1 MKQANETAV
10 NKNLSIKRFL
20 HAKETPVFL
29 VIILM
34 CVVLSILTPN
44 FLTKSNILTT
54 LVGLSA
60 DGIVAIAMTVI
71 LAMGGI
77 DLSVGSVMGLSS
89 MVAAKIAVGYGNI
102 WLGALAGLLV
112 GILVGI
118 INGLFIAKLKLT
130 PFIMTLAMM
139 SIAKGSSMLLSS
151 GKSVAISKDKAAFMF
166 LGQGYIFGVIPVP
179 LIITVALYVL
189 AWWYL
194 DKTYLGRRVYL
205 SGGNEEA
212 ARLSG
217 INTKWTITGT
227 YVFSGVFAAIAGVL
241 MAARLGSGQP
251 SVGSGFEMDVIT
263 ATVLGGISV
272 NGGKG
277 KVVNVFVGACIM
289 GVLANGMTM
298 LNINQ
303 YLQWI
308 INGLVL
314 LFAVTMSNL
323 RKSSS

>member
-1 MKQANETAV
+1 MDKKAKLSFANLYSTYGVFFILVIEFLIFSLASKSFLTLGTILSVGRQMSFTGIAAIGMTLVMLTGGIDISVGSMLAMAGVLCAKLSADVGLPLWIAV
-10 NKNLSIKRFL
+10 VITLLIGALFGLINGAAVTRLHIPALIATLATQTILKGIAYLLTNAVPVKNLSATYK
-20 HAKETPVFL
+20 
-29 VIILM
+29 
-34 CVVLSILTPN
+34 
-44 FLTKSNILTT
+44 
-54 LVGLSA
+54 
-60 DGIVAIAMTVI
+60 
-71 LAMGGI
+71 
-77 DLSVGSVMGLSS
+77 
-89 MVAAKIAVGYGNI
+89 
-102 WLGALAGLLV
+102 
-112 GILVGI
+112 
-118 INGLFIAKLKLT
+118 
-130 PFIMTLAMM
+130 
-139 SIAKGSSMLLSS
+139 
-151 GKSVAISKDKAAFMF
+151 F
-166 LGQGYIFGVIPVP
+166 LGQGYIFGVIPVR

>member
-1 MKQANETAV
+1 MDKKAKLSFANLYSTYGVFFILVIEFLIFSLASKSFLTLGNILSVGRQMSFTGIAAIGMTLVMLTGGIDISVGSMLAMAGVLCAKLSADVGLPLWIAV
-10 NKNLSIKRFL
+10 VITLLIGALFGLINGAAVTRLHIPALIATLATQTILKGIAYLLTNAVPVKNLSATYK
-20 HAKETPVFL
+20 
-29 VIILM
+29 
-34 CVVLSILTPN
+34 
-44 FLTKSNILTT
+44 
-54 LVGLSA
+54 
-60 DGIVAIAMTVI
+60 
-71 LAMGGI
+71 
-77 DLSVGSVMGLSS
+77 
-89 MVAAKIAVGYGNI
+89 
-102 WLGALAGLLV
+102 
-112 GILVGI
+112 
-118 INGLFIAKLKLT
+118 
-130 PFIMTLAMM
+130 
-139 SIAKGSSMLLSS
+139 
-151 GKSVAISKDKAAFMF
+151 F

-227 YVFSGVFAAIAGVL
+227 YVFSGGFAAIAGVL

>member
-1 MKQANETAV
+1 MNRMDKKAKLSFANLYSTYGVFFILVIEFLIFSLASKSFLTLGNILSVSRQMSFTGIAAIGMTLVMLTGGIDISVGSMLAMAGVLCAKLSADVGLPLWIAV
-10 NKNLSIKRFL
+10 VITLLIGALFGLINGAAVTRLHIPALIATLATQTILKGIAYLLTNAVPVKNLSATYK
-20 HAKETPVFL
+20 
-29 VIILM
+29 
-34 CVVLSILTPN
+34 
-44 FLTKSNILTT
+44 
-54 LVGLSA
+54 
-60 DGIVAIAMTVI
+60 
-71 LAMGGI
+71 
-77 DLSVGSVMGLSS
+77 
-89 MVAAKIAVGYGNI
+89 
-102 WLGALAGLLV
+102 
-112 GILVGI
+112 
-118 INGLFIAKLKLT
+118 
-130 PFIMTLAMM
+130 
-139 SIAKGSSMLLSS
+139 
-151 GKSVAISKDKAAFMF
+151 F

>member
-1 MKQANETAV
+1 MDKKAKLSFANLYSTYGVFFILVIEFLIFSLASKSFLTLGNILSVGRQMSFTGIAAIGMTLVMLTGGIDISVGSMLAMAGVLCAKLSADVGLPLWIAV
-10 NKNLSIKRFL
+10 VITLLIGALFGLINGAAVTRLHIPALIATLATQTILKGIAYLLTNAVPVKNLSATYK
-20 HAKETPVFL
+20 
-29 VIILM
+29 
-34 CVVLSILTPN
+34 
-44 FLTKSNILTT
+44 
-54 LVGLSA
+54 
-60 DGIVAIAMTVI
+60 
-71 LAMGGI
+71 
-77 DLSVGSVMGLSS
+77 
-89 MVAAKIAVGYGNI
+89 
-102 WLGALAGLLV
+102 
-112 GILVGI
+112 
-118 INGLFIAKLKLT
+118 
-130 PFIMTLAMM
+130 
-139 SIAKGSSMLLSS
+139 
-151 GKSVAISKDKAAFMF
+151 F

-241 MAARLGSGQP
+241 MAARLGYGQP

>member
-1 MKQANETAV
+1 MDKKAKLSFANLYSTYGVFFILVIEFLIFSLASKSFLTLGNILSVGRQMSFTGIAAIGMTLVMLTGGIDISVGSMLAMAGVLCAKLSADVGLPLWIAV
-10 NKNLSIKRFL
+10 VITLLIGALFGLINGAAVTRLHIPALIATLATQTILKGIAYLLTNAVPVKNLS
-20 HAKETPVFL
+20 
-29 VIILM
+29 
-34 CVVLSILTPN
+34 
-44 FLTKSNILTT
+44 TT
-54 LVGLSA
+54 Y
-60 DGIVAIAMTVI
+60 
-71 LAMGGI
+71 
-77 DLSVGSVMGLSS
+77 
-89 MVAAKIAVGYGNI
+89 K
-102 WLGALAGLLV
+102 
-112 GILVGI
+112 
-118 INGLFIAKLKLT
+118 
-130 PFIMTLAMM
+130 
-139 SIAKGSSMLLSS
+139 
-151 GKSVAISKDKAAFMF
+151 F

-298 LNINQ
+298 LNVQVYWQKVMRGGI
-303 YLQWI
+303 
-308 INGLVL
+308 L
-314 LFAVTMSNL
+314 LLAVFVDSVRSGAL
-323 RKSSS
+323 KRD

>member
-1 MKQANETAV
+1 MDKKAKLSFANLYSTYGVFFILVIEFLIFSLASKSFLTLGNILSVGRQMSFTGIAAIGMTLVILTGGIDISVGSMLAMAGVLCAKLSADVGLPLWIAV
-10 NKNLSIKRFL
+10 VITLLIGALFGLINGAAVTRLHIPALIATLATQTILKGIAYLLTNAVPVKNLS
-20 HAKETPVFL
+20 
-29 VIILM
+29 
-34 CVVLSILTPN
+34 
-44 FLTKSNILTT
+44 TT
-54 LVGLSA
+54 Y
-60 DGIVAIAMTVI
+60 
-71 LAMGGI
+71 
-77 DLSVGSVMGLSS
+77 
-89 MVAAKIAVGYGNI
+89 K
-102 WLGALAGLLV
+102 
-112 GILVGI
+112 
-118 INGLFIAKLKLT
+118 
-130 PFIMTLAMM
+130 
-139 SIAKGSSMLLSS
+139 
-151 GKSVAISKDKAAFMF
+151 F

>member
-1 MKQANETAV
+1 MDKKAKLSFANLYSTYGVFFILVIEFVIFSLASKSFLTLGNILSVGRQMSFTGIAAIGMTLVIITGGIDISVGSMLAMAGVLCAKLSADVGLPLWIAV
-10 NKNLSIKRFL
+10 VITLLIGALFGLINGAAVTRLHIPALIATLATQTILKGIAYLLTNAVPVKNLSATYK
-20 HAKETPVFL
+20 
-29 VIILM
+29 
-34 CVVLSILTPN
+34 
-44 FLTKSNILTT
+44 
-54 LVGLSA
+54 
-60 DGIVAIAMTVI
+60 
-71 LAMGGI
+71 
-77 DLSVGSVMGLSS
+77 
-89 MVAAKIAVGYGNI
+89 
-102 WLGALAGLLV
+102 
-112 GILVGI
+112 
-118 INGLFIAKLKLT
+118 
-130 PFIMTLAMM
+130 
-139 SIAKGSSMLLSS
+139 
-151 GKSVAISKDKAAFMF
+151 F

>member
-1 MKQANETAV
+1 MVLFGTACV
-10 NKNLSIKRFL
+10 IYFIINFTLGVVTGITLEFQFGTNWARYSEYVGDIFGSLLAIGMTLVMLTGGIDISVGSMLAMAGVLCAKLSADVGLPLWIAVVITLLIGALFGLINGAAVTRLHIPALIATLATQTILKGIAYLLTNAVPVKNLS
-20 HAKETPVFL
+20 
-29 VIILM
+29 
-34 CVVLSILTPN
+34 
-44 FLTKSNILTT
+44 TT
-54 LVGLSA
+54 Y
-60 DGIVAIAMTVI
+60 
-71 LAMGGI
+71 
-77 DLSVGSVMGLSS
+77 
-89 MVAAKIAVGYGNI
+89 K
-102 WLGALAGLLV
+102 
-112 GILVGI
+112 
-118 INGLFIAKLKLT
+118 
-130 PFIMTLAMM
+130 
-139 SIAKGSSMLLSS
+139 
-151 GKSVAISKDKAAFMF
+151 F

>member
-1 MKQANETAV
+1 MDKKAKLSFANLYSTYGVFFILVIEFLIFSLASKSFLTLGNILSVGRQMSFTGIAAIGMTLVMLTGGIDISVGSMLAMAGVLCAKLSADVGLPLWWIAV
-10 NKNLSIKRFL
+10 VITLLIGALFGLINGAAVTRLHIPALIATLATQTILKGIAYLLTNAVPVKNLSATYK
-20 HAKETPVFL
+20 
-29 VIILM
+29 
-34 CVVLSILTPN
+34 
-44 FLTKSNILTT
+44 
-54 LVGLSA
+54 
-60 DGIVAIAMTVI
+60 
-71 LAMGGI
+71 
-77 DLSVGSVMGLSS
+77 
-89 MVAAKIAVGYGNI
+89 
-102 WLGALAGLLV
+102 
-112 GILVGI
+112 
-118 INGLFIAKLKLT
+118 
-130 PFIMTLAMM
+130 
-139 SIAKGSSMLLSS
+139 
-151 GKSVAISKDKAAFMF
+151 F

>member
-1 MKQANETAV
+1 MDKKAKLSFANLYSTYGVFFILVIEFLIFSLASKSFLTLGNILSVGRQMSFTGIAAIGMTLVMLTGGIDISVGSMLAMAGVLCAKLSADVGLPLWIAV
-10 NKNLSIKRFL
+10 VITLLIGALFGLINGAAVTRLHIPALIATLATQTILKGIAYLLTNAVPVKNLSATYK
-20 HAKETPVFL
+20 
-29 VIILM
+29 
-34 CVVLSILTPN
+34 
-44 FLTKSNILTT
+44 
-54 LVGLSA
+54 
-60 DGIVAIAMTVI
+60 
-71 LAMGGI
+71 
-77 DLSVGSVMGLSS
+77 
-89 MVAAKIAVGYGNI
+89 
-102 WLGALAGLLV
+102 
-112 GILVGI
+112 
-118 INGLFIAKLKLT
+118 
-130 PFIMTLAMM
+130 
-139 SIAKGSSMLLSS
+139 
-151 GKSVAISKDKAAFMF
+151 F

-251 SVGSGFEMDVIT
+251 SVGSGFEMDVIA

>member
-1 MKQANETAV
+1 MSSTYGENLKLSIFGQSHGTAIGMTLV
-10 NKNLSIKRFL
+10 MLTGGIDISVGSMLAMAGVLCAKLSADVGLPLWIAVVITLLIGALFGLINGAAVTRLHIPALIATLATQTILKGIAYLLTNAVPVKNLSATYK
-20 HAKETPVFL
+20 
-29 VIILM
+29 
-34 CVVLSILTPN
+34 
-44 FLTKSNILTT
+44 
-54 LVGLSA
+54 
-60 DGIVAIAMTVI
+60 
-71 LAMGGI
+71 
-77 DLSVGSVMGLSS
+77 
-89 MVAAKIAVGYGNI
+89 
-102 WLGALAGLLV
+102 
-112 GILVGI
+112 
-118 INGLFIAKLKLT
+118 
-130 PFIMTLAMM
+130 
-139 SIAKGSSMLLSS
+139 
-151 GKSVAISKDKAAFMF
+151 F

>member
-1 MKQANETAV
+1 MDKKAKLSFANLYSTYGVFFILVIEFLIFSLASKSFLTLGNILSVGRQMSFTGIAAIGMTLVMLTGGIDISVGSMLAMAGVLCAKLSADVGLPLWIAV
-10 NKNLSIKRFL
+10 VITLLIGALFGLINGAAVTRLHIPALIATLATQTILKGIAYLLTNAVPVKNLSATYK
-20 HAKETPVFL
+20 
-29 VIILM
+29 
-34 CVVLSILTPN
+34 
-44 FLTKSNILTT
+44 
-54 LVGLSA
+54 
-60 DGIVAIAMTVI
+60 
-71 LAMGGI
+71 
-77 DLSVGSVMGLSS
+77 
-89 MVAAKIAVGYGNI
+89 
-102 WLGALAGLLV
+102 
-112 GILVGI
+112 
-118 INGLFIAKLKLT
+118 
-130 PFIMTLAMM
+130 
-139 SIAKGSSMLLSS
+139 
-151 GKSVAISKDKAAFMF
+151 F

>member
-1 MKQANETAV
+1 MDKKAKLSFANLYSTYGVFFILVIEFLIFSLASKSFLTLGNILSVGRQMSFTGIAAIGMTLVMLTGGIDISVGSMLAMAGVLCAKLSADVGLPLWIAV
-10 NKNLSIKRFL
+10 VITLLIGALFGLINGAAVTRLHIPALIATLATQTILKGIAYLLTNAVPVKNLSATYK
-20 HAKETPVFL
+20 
-29 VIILM
+29 
-34 CVVLSILTPN
+34 
-44 FLTKSNILTT
+44 
-54 LVGLSA
+54 
-60 DGIVAIAMTVI
+60 
-71 LAMGGI
+71 
-77 DLSVGSVMGLSS
+77 
-89 MVAAKIAVGYGNI
+89 
-102 WLGALAGLLV
+102 
-112 GILVGI
+112 
-118 INGLFIAKLKLT
+118 
-130 PFIMTLAMM
+130 
-139 SIAKGSSMLLSS
+139 
-151 GKSVAISKDKAAFMF
+151 F

-212 ARLSG
+212 GRLSG

>member
-1 MKQANETAV
+1 MTLVMLTGGIDISVGSMLAMAGVLCAKLSADVGLPLWIAV
-10 NKNLSIKRFL
+10 VITLLIGALFGLINGAAVTRLHIPALIATLATQTILKGIAYLLTNAVPVKNLS
-20 HAKETPVFL
+20 
-29 VIILM
+29 
-34 CVVLSILTPN
+34 
-44 FLTKSNILTT
+44 TT
-54 LVGLSA
+54 Y
-60 DGIVAIAMTVI
+60 
-71 LAMGGI
+71 
-77 DLSVGSVMGLSS
+77 
-89 MVAAKIAVGYGNI
+89 K
-102 WLGALAGLLV
+102 
-112 GILVGI
+112 
-118 INGLFIAKLKLT
+118 
-130 PFIMTLAMM
+130 
-139 SIAKGSSMLLSS
+139 
-151 GKSVAISKDKAAFMF
+151 F
-166 LGQGYIFGVIPVP
+166 LGQGYIFGFIPVP

>member
-1 MKQANETAV
+1 MDKKAKLSFANLYSTYGVVFILVIEFLSFSLASKSFLTLGNILSVGRQMSFTGIAAIGMTLVMLTGGIDISVGSMLAMAGVLCAKLSADVGLPLWIAV
-10 NKNLSIKRFL
+10 VITLLIGALFGLINGAAVTRLHIPALIATLATQTILKGIAYLLTNAVPVKNLS
-20 HAKETPVFL
+20 
-29 VIILM
+29 
-34 CVVLSILTPN
+34 
-44 FLTKSNILTT
+44 TT
-54 LVGLSA
+54 Y
-60 DGIVAIAMTVI
+60 
-71 LAMGGI
+71 
-77 DLSVGSVMGLSS
+77 
-89 MVAAKIAVGYGNI
+89 K
-102 WLGALAGLLV
+102 
-112 GILVGI
+112 
-118 INGLFIAKLKLT
+118 
-130 PFIMTLAMM
+130 
-139 SIAKGSSMLLSS
+139 
-151 GKSVAISKDKAAFMF
+151 F

>member
-1 MKQANETAV
+1 MNRMDKKAKLSFAILYSTYGVFFILVIEFLIFSLASKSFLTLGNILSVGRQMSFTGIAAIGMTLVMLTGGIDISVGSMLAMAGVLCAKLSADVGLPLWIAV
-10 NKNLSIKRFL
+10 VITLLIGALFGLINGAAVTRLHIPALIATLATQTILKGIAYLLTNAVPVKNLSATYK
-20 HAKETPVFL
+20 
-29 VIILM
+29 
-34 CVVLSILTPN
+34 
-44 FLTKSNILTT
+44 
-54 LVGLSA
+54 
-60 DGIVAIAMTVI
+60 
-71 LAMGGI
+71 
-77 DLSVGSVMGLSS
+77 
-89 MVAAKIAVGYGNI
+89 
-102 WLGALAGLLV
+102 
-112 GILVGI
+112 
-118 INGLFIAKLKLT
+118 
-130 PFIMTLAMM
+130 
-139 SIAKGSSMLLSS
+139 
-151 GKSVAISKDKAAFMF
+151 F

>member
-1 MKQANETAV
+1 MDKKAKLSFANLYSSYGVFFILVIEFLIFSLASKSFLTLGNILSVGRQMSFTGIAAIGMTLVMLTGGIDISVGSMLAMAGVLCAKLSADVGLPLWIAV
-10 NKNLSIKRFL
+10 VITLLIGALFGLINGAAVTRLHIPALIATLATQTILKGIAYLLTNAVPVKNLS
-20 HAKETPVFL
+20 
-29 VIILM
+29 
-34 CVVLSILTPN
+34 
-44 FLTKSNILTT
+44 TT
-54 LVGLSA
+54 Y
-60 DGIVAIAMTVI
+60 
-71 LAMGGI
+71 
-77 DLSVGSVMGLSS
+77 
-89 MVAAKIAVGYGNI
+89 K
-102 WLGALAGLLV
+102 
-112 GILVGI
+112 
-118 INGLFIAKLKLT
+118 
-130 PFIMTLAMM
+130 
-139 SIAKGSSMLLSS
+139 
-151 GKSVAISKDKAAFMF
+151 F

>member
-1 MKQANETAV
+1 MDKKAKLSFANLYSTYGVFFILVIEFLIFSLASKSFLTLGNILSVGRQMSFTGIAAIGMTLVMLTGGIDISVGSMLAMAGVLCAKLSADVGLPLWIAV
-10 NKNLSIKRFL
+10 VITLLIGALFGLINGAAVTRLHIPALIATLATQTILKGIAYLLTNAVPVKNLSATYK
-20 HAKETPVFL
+20 
-29 VIILM
+29 
-34 CVVLSILTPN
+34 
-44 FLTKSNILTT
+44 
-54 LVGLSA
+54 
-60 DGIVAIAMTVI
+60 
-71 LAMGGI
+71 
-77 DLSVGSVMGLSS
+77 
-89 MVAAKIAVGYGNI
+89 
-102 WLGALAGLLV
+102 
-112 GILVGI
+112 
-118 INGLFIAKLKLT
+118 
-130 PFIMTLAMM
+130 
-139 SIAKGSSMLLSS
+139 
-151 GKSVAISKDKAAFMF
+151 F

-251 SVGSGFEMDVIT
+251 TVGSGFEMDVIT
-263 ATVLGGISV
+263 ATVLGVISV

>member
-1 MKQANETAV
+1 MDKKAKLSFANLYSTYGVFFILVIEFLIFSLASKSFLTLGNILSVGRQMSFTGIAAIGMTLVMLTGGIDISVGSMLAMAGVLCAKLSVDVGLPLWIAV
-10 NKNLSIKRFL
+10 VITLLIGALFGLINGAAVTRLHIPALIATLATQTILKGIAYLLTNAVPVKNLSATYK
-20 HAKETPVFL
+20 
-29 VIILM
+29 
-34 CVVLSILTPN
+34 
-44 FLTKSNILTT
+44 
-54 LVGLSA
+54 
-60 DGIVAIAMTVI
+60 
-71 LAMGGI
+71 
-77 DLSVGSVMGLSS
+77 
-89 MVAAKIAVGYGNI
+89 
-102 WLGALAGLLV
+102 
-112 GILVGI
+112 
-118 INGLFIAKLKLT
+118 
-130 PFIMTLAMM
+130 
-139 SIAKGSSMLLSS
+139 
-151 GKSVAISKDKAAFMF
+151 F

>member
-1 MKQANETAV
+1 MDKKAKLSFANLYSTYGVFFILVIEFLIFSLASKSFLTLGNILSVGRQMSFTGIAAIGTTLVMLTGGIDISVGSMLAMAGVLCAKLSADVGLPLWIAV
-10 NKNLSIKRFL
+10 VITLLIGALFGLINGAAVTRLHIPALIATLATQTILKGIAYLLTNAVPVKNLSATYK
-20 HAKETPVFL
+20 
-29 VIILM
+29 
-34 CVVLSILTPN
+34 
-44 FLTKSNILTT
+44 
-54 LVGLSA
+54 
-60 DGIVAIAMTVI
+60 
-71 LAMGGI
+71 
-77 DLSVGSVMGLSS
+77 
-89 MVAAKIAVGYGNI
+89 
-102 WLGALAGLLV
+102 
-112 GILVGI
+112 
-118 INGLFIAKLKLT
+118 
-130 PFIMTLAMM
+130 
-139 SIAKGSSMLLSS
+139 
-151 GKSVAISKDKAAFMF
+151 F

>member
-1 MKQANETAV
+1 MDKKAKLSFANLYSTYGVFFILVIEFLIFSLASKSFLTLGNILSVGRQMSFTGIAAIGMTLVMLTGDIDISVGSMLAMAGVLCAKLSADVGLPLWIAV
-10 NKNLSIKRFL
+10 VITLLIGALFGLINGAAVTRLHIPALIATLATQTILKGIAYLLTNAVPVKNLSATYK
-20 HAKETPVFL
+20 
-29 VIILM
+29 
-34 CVVLSILTPN
+34 
-44 FLTKSNILTT
+44 
-54 LVGLSA
+54 
-60 DGIVAIAMTVI
+60 
-71 LAMGGI
+71 
-77 DLSVGSVMGLSS
+77 
-89 MVAAKIAVGYGNI
+89 
-102 WLGALAGLLV
+102 
-112 GILVGI
+112 
-118 INGLFIAKLKLT
+118 
-130 PFIMTLAMM
+130 
-139 SIAKGSSMLLSS
+139 
-151 GKSVAISKDKAAFMF
+151 F

-314 LFAVTMSNL
+314 LFAMTMSNL

>member
-1 MKQANETAV
+1 MDKKAKLSFANLYSTYGVFFILVIEFLIFSLASKSFLTLGIILSVGRQMSFTGIAAIGMTLVMLTGGIDISVGSMLAMAGVLCAKLSADVGLPLWIAV
-10 NKNLSIKRFL
+10 VITLLIGALFGLINGAAVTRLHIPALIATLATQTILKGIAYLLTNAVPVKNLSATYK
-20 HAKETPVFL
+20 
-29 VIILM
+29 
-34 CVVLSILTPN
+34 
-44 FLTKSNILTT
+44 
-54 LVGLSA
+54 
-60 DGIVAIAMTVI
+60 
-71 LAMGGI
+71 
-77 DLSVGSVMGLSS
+77 
-89 MVAAKIAVGYGNI
+89 
-102 WLGALAGLLV
+102 
-112 GILVGI
+112 
-118 INGLFIAKLKLT
+118 
-130 PFIMTLAMM
+130 
-139 SIAKGSSMLLSS
+139 
-151 GKSVAISKDKAAFMF
+151 F

>member
-1 MKQANETAV
+1 MDKKAKLSFANLYSTYGVFFILVIEFLIFSLASKSFLTLGNILSVGRQMSFTGIAAIGMTLVMLTGGIDISVGSMLAMAGVLCAKLSADVGLPLWIAV
-10 NKNLSIKRFL
+10 VITLLIGALFGLINGAAVTRLHIPALIATLATQTILKGIAYLLTNAVPVKNLSATYK
-20 HAKETPVFL
+20 
-29 VIILM
+29 
-34 CVVLSILTPN
+34 
-44 FLTKSNILTT
+44 
-54 LVGLSA
+54 
-60 DGIVAIAMTVI
+60 
-71 LAMGGI
+71 
-77 DLSVGSVMGLSS
+77 
-89 MVAAKIAVGYGNI
+89 
-102 WLGALAGLLV
+102 
-112 GILVGI
+112 
-118 INGLFIAKLKLT
+118 
-130 PFIMTLAMM
+130 
-139 SIAKGSSMLLSS
+139 
-151 GKSVAISKDKAAFMF
+151 F

-308 INGLVL
+308 INALVL

>member
-1 MKQANETAV
+1 MDKKAKLSFANLYSTYGVFFILVIEFLIFSLASKSFLTLGNILSVGRQMSFTGIAAIGMTLVMLTGGIDISVGSMLAMAGVLCAKLSADVGLPLWIAV
-10 NKNLSIKRFL
+10 VITLLIGALFGLINGAAVTRLHIPALIATLATQTILKGIAYLLTNAVPVKNLSATYK
-20 HAKETPVFL
+20 
-29 VIILM
+29 
-34 CVVLSILTPN
+34 
-44 FLTKSNILTT
+44 
-54 LVGLSA
+54 
-60 DGIVAIAMTVI
+60 
-71 LAMGGI
+71 
-77 DLSVGSVMGLSS
+77 
-89 MVAAKIAVGYGNI
+89 
-102 WLGALAGLLV
+102 
-112 GILVGI
+112 
-118 INGLFIAKLKLT
+118 
-130 PFIMTLAMM
+130 
-139 SIAKGSSMLLSS
+139 
-151 GKSVAISKDKAAFMF
+151 F

-205 SGGNEEA
+205 SGGTEEA

>member
-1 MKQANETAV
+1 MDKKAKLSFANLYSTYGVFFILVIEFLIFSLASKSFLTLGNILSVGRQMSFTGIAAIGMTLVMLTGGIDISVGSMLAMAGVLCAKLSADVGLPLWIAV
-10 NKNLSIKRFL
+10 VITLLIGALFGLINGAAVTRLHIPALIATLATQTILKGIAYLLTNAVPVKNLSATYK
-20 HAKETPVFL
+20 
-29 VIILM
+29 
-34 CVVLSILTPN
+34 
-44 FLTKSNILTT
+44 
-54 LVGLSA
+54 
-60 DGIVAIAMTVI
+60 
-71 LAMGGI
+71 
-77 DLSVGSVMGLSS
+77 
-89 MVAAKIAVGYGNI
+89 
-102 WLGALAGLLV
+102 
-112 GILVGI
+112 
-118 INGLFIAKLKLT
+118 
-130 PFIMTLAMM
+130 
-139 SIAKGSSMLLSS
+139 
-151 GKSVAISKDKAAFMF
+151 F

-227 YVFSGVFAAIAGVL
+227 YVFSGVFAAIAGML

>member
-1 MKQANETAV
+1 MDKKAKLSFANLYSTYGVFFILVIEFLIFSLASKSFLTLGNILSVGRQMSFTGIAAIGMTLVMLTGGIDIPVGSMLAMAGVLCAKLSADVGLPLWIAV
-10 NKNLSIKRFL
+10 VITLLIGALFGLINGAAVTRLHIPALIATLATQTILKGIAYLLTNAVPVKNLSATYK
-20 HAKETPVFL
+20 
-29 VIILM
+29 
-34 CVVLSILTPN
+34 
-44 FLTKSNILTT
+44 
-54 LVGLSA
+54 
-60 DGIVAIAMTVI
+60 
-71 LAMGGI
+71 
-77 DLSVGSVMGLSS
+77 
-89 MVAAKIAVGYGNI
+89 
-102 WLGALAGLLV
+102 
-112 GILVGI
+112 
-118 INGLFIAKLKLT
+118 
-130 PFIMTLAMM
+130 
-139 SIAKGSSMLLSS
+139 
-151 GKSVAISKDKAAFMF
+151 F

-277 KVVNVFVGACIM
+277 KVVNVYHGRAGQRHDHAEHQPVPAVDHQRSGAAVRRDHEQSPQVV
-289 GVLANGMTM
+289 VLTISATP
-298 LNINQ
+298 
-303 YLQWI
+303 
-308 INGLVL
+308 
-314 LFAVTMSNL
+314 
-323 RKSSS
+323 

>member
-1 MKQANETAV
+1 MDKKAKLSFANLYSTYGVFFILVIEFLIFSLASKSFLTLGNILSVGRQMSFTGIAAIGMTLVMLTGGIDISVGSMLAMAGVLCAKLSADVGLPLWIAV
-10 NKNLSIKRFL
+10 VITLLIGALFGLINGAAVTRLHIPALIATLATQTILKGIAYLLTNAVPVKNLSATYK
-20 HAKETPVFL
+20 
-29 VIILM
+29 
-34 CVVLSILTPN
+34 
-44 FLTKSNILTT
+44 
-54 LVGLSA
+54 
-60 DGIVAIAMTVI
+60 
-71 LAMGGI
+71 
-77 DLSVGSVMGLSS
+77 
-89 MVAAKIAVGYGNI
+89 
-102 WLGALAGLLV
+102 
-112 GILVGI
+112 
-118 INGLFIAKLKLT
+118 
-130 PFIMTLAMM
+130 
-139 SIAKGSSMLLSS
+139 
-151 GKSVAISKDKAAFMF
+151 F

-194 DKTYLGRRVYL
+194 DKMYLGRRVYL

>member
-1 MKQANETAV
+1 MDKKAKLSFANLYSTYGVFFILVIEFLIFSLASKSFLTLGNILSVDRQMSFTGIAAIGMTLVMLTGGIDISVGSMLAMAGVLCAKLSADVGLPLWIAV
-10 NKNLSIKRFL
+10 VITLLIGALFGLINGAAVTRLHIPALIATLATQTILKGIAYLLTNAVPVKNLSATYK
-20 HAKETPVFL
+20 
-29 VIILM
+29 
-34 CVVLSILTPN
+34 
-44 FLTKSNILTT
+44 
-54 LVGLSA
+54 
-60 DGIVAIAMTVI
+60 
-71 LAMGGI
+71 
-77 DLSVGSVMGLSS
+77 
-89 MVAAKIAVGYGNI
+89 
-102 WLGALAGLLV
+102 
-112 GILVGI
+112 
-118 INGLFIAKLKLT
+118 
-130 PFIMTLAMM
+130 
-139 SIAKGSSMLLSS
+139 
-151 GKSVAISKDKAAFMF
+151 F

>member
-1 MKQANETAV
+1 MNRMDKKAKLSFANLYSTYGVFFILVIEFVIFSLASKSFLTLGNILSVGRQMSFTGIAAIGMTLVMLTGGIDISVGSMLAMAGVLCAKLSADVGLPLWIAV
-10 NKNLSIKRFL
+10 VITLLIGALFGLINGAAVTWLHIPALIATLATQTILKGIAYLLTNAVPVKNLSATYK
-20 HAKETPVFL
+20 
-29 VIILM
+29 
-34 CVVLSILTPN
+34 
-44 FLTKSNILTT
+44 
-54 LVGLSA
+54 
-60 DGIVAIAMTVI
+60 
-71 LAMGGI
+71 
-77 DLSVGSVMGLSS
+77 
-89 MVAAKIAVGYGNI
+89 
-102 WLGALAGLLV
+102 
-112 GILVGI
+112 
-118 INGLFIAKLKLT
+118 
-130 PFIMTLAMM
+130 
-139 SIAKGSSMLLSS
+139 
-151 GKSVAISKDKAAFMF
+151 F

>member
-1 MKQANETAV
+1 MDKKAKLSFANLYSTYGVFFILVIEFLIFSLASKSFLTLGNILSVGRQMSFTGIAAIGMTLVMLTGGIDISVGSMLAMAGVLCAKLSADVGLPLWIAV
-10 NKNLSIKRFL
+10 VITLLIGALFGLINGAAVTRLHIPALIATLATQTILKGIAYLLTNAVPVKNLSATYK
-20 HAKETPVFL
+20 
-29 VIILM
+29 
-34 CVVLSILTPN
+34 
-44 FLTKSNILTT
+44 
-54 LVGLSA
+54 
-60 DGIVAIAMTVI
+60 
-71 LAMGGI
+71 
-77 DLSVGSVMGLSS
+77 
-89 MVAAKIAVGYGNI
+89 
-102 WLGALAGLLV
+102 
-112 GILVGI
+112 
-118 INGLFIAKLKLT
+118 
-130 PFIMTLAMM
+130 
-139 SIAKGSSMLLSS
+139 
-151 GKSVAISKDKAAFMF
+151 F
-166 LGQGYIFGVIPVP
+166 LGQGYIFGVIPVS

-227 YVFSGVFAAIAGVL
+227 YVFSVVFAAIAGVL

>member
-1 MKQANETAV
+1 MDKKAKLSFANLYSTYGVFFILVIEFLIFSLASKSFLTLGNILSVGRQMSFTGIAAIGMTLVMLTGGIDISVGSMLAMAGVLCAKLSADVGLPLWIAV
-10 NKNLSIKRFL
+10 VITLLIGALFGLINGAAVTRLHIPALIATLATQTILKGIAYLLTNAVPVKNLSATYK
-20 HAKETPVFL
+20 
-29 VIILM
+29 
-34 CVVLSILTPN
+34 
-44 FLTKSNILTT
+44 
-54 LVGLSA
+54 
-60 DGIVAIAMTVI
+60 
-71 LAMGGI
+71 
-77 DLSVGSVMGLSS
+77 
-89 MVAAKIAVGYGNI
+89 
-102 WLGALAGLLV
+102 
-112 GILVGI
+112 
-118 INGLFIAKLKLT
+118 
-130 PFIMTLAMM
+130 
-139 SIAKGSSMLLSS
+139 
-151 GKSVAISKDKAAFMF
+151 F

-241 MAARLGSGQP
+241 IAARLGSGQP

>member
-1 MKQANETAV
+1 MDKKAKLSFANLYSTYGVFFILVIEFLIFSLASKSFLTLGNILSVGRQMSFTGIAAIGMTLVMLTGGIDISVGSMLAMAGVLCAKLSADVGLPLWIAV
-10 NKNLSIKRFL
+10 VITLLVGALFGLINGAAVTRLHIPALIATLATQTILKGIAYLLTNAVPVKNLSATYK
-20 HAKETPVFL
+20 
-29 VIILM
+29 
-34 CVVLSILTPN
+34 
-44 FLTKSNILTT
+44 
-54 LVGLSA
+54 
-60 DGIVAIAMTVI
+60 
-71 LAMGGI
+71 
-77 DLSVGSVMGLSS
+77 
-89 MVAAKIAVGYGNI
+89 
-102 WLGALAGLLV
+102 
-112 GILVGI
+112 
-118 INGLFIAKLKLT
+118 
-130 PFIMTLAMM
+130 
-139 SIAKGSSMLLSS
+139 
-151 GKSVAISKDKAAFMF
+151 F

>member
-1 MKQANETAV
+1 MDKKAKLSFANLYSTYGVFFILVIEFVIFSLASKSFLTLGNILSVGRQMSFTGIAAIGMTLVMLTGGIDISVGSMLAMAGVLCAKLSADVGLPLWIAV
-10 NKNLSIKRFL
+10 VITLLIGALFGLINGAAVTRLHIPALIATLATQTILKGIAYLLTNAVPVKNLSATYK
-20 HAKETPVFL
+20 
-29 VIILM
+29 
-34 CVVLSILTPN
+34 
-44 FLTKSNILTT
+44 
-54 LVGLSA
+54 
-60 DGIVAIAMTVI
+60 
-71 LAMGGI
+71 
-77 DLSVGSVMGLSS
+77 
-89 MVAAKIAVGYGNI
+89 
-102 WLGALAGLLV
+102 
-112 GILVGI
+112 
-118 INGLFIAKLKLT
+118 
-130 PFIMTLAMM
+130 
-139 SIAKGSSMLLSS
+139 
-151 GKSVAISKDKAAFMF
+151 F
-166 LGQGYIFGVIPVP
+166 LGQGYIFGIIPVP

>member
-1 MKQANETAV
+1 MDKKAKLSFANLYSTYGVFFILVIEFLIFSLASKSFLTLGNILSVGRQMSFTGIAAIGMTLVMLTGGIDISVGSMLAMAGVLCAKLSADVGLPLWIAV
-10 NKNLSIKRFL
+10 VITLLIGALFGLINGAAVTRLHIPALIATLATQTILKGIAYLLTNAVPVKNLSATYK
-20 HAKETPVFL
+20 
-29 VIILM
+29 
-34 CVVLSILTPN
+34 
-44 FLTKSNILTT
+44 
-54 LVGLSA
+54 
-60 DGIVAIAMTVI
+60 
-71 LAMGGI
+71 
-77 DLSVGSVMGLSS
+77 
-89 MVAAKIAVGYGNI
+89 
-102 WLGALAGLLV
+102 
-112 GILVGI
+112 
-118 INGLFIAKLKLT
+118 
-130 PFIMTLAMM
+130 
-139 SIAKGSSMLLSS
+139 
-151 GKSVAISKDKAAFMF
+151 F

-205 SGGNEEA
+205 SGGNAEA

>member
-1 MKQANETAV
+1 MNRMDKKAKLSFANLYSTYGVFFILVIEFVIFSLASKSFLTLGNILSVGRQMSFTGIAAIGMTLVMLTGGIDISVGSMLAMAGVLCAKLSADVGLPLWIAV
-10 NKNLSIKRFL
+10 VITLLIGALFGLINGAAVTRLHIPALIATLATQTILKGIAYLLTNAVPVKNLSATYK
-20 HAKETPVFL
+20 
-29 VIILM
+29 
-34 CVVLSILTPN
+34 
-44 FLTKSNILTT
+44 
-54 LVGLSA
+54 
-60 DGIVAIAMTVI
+60 
-71 LAMGGI
+71 
-77 DLSVGSVMGLSS
+77 
-89 MVAAKIAVGYGNI
+89 
-102 WLGALAGLLV
+102 
-112 GILVGI
+112 
-118 INGLFIAKLKLT
+118 
-130 PFIMTLAMM
+130 
-139 SIAKGSSMLLSS
+139 
-151 GKSVAISKDKAAFMF
+151 F

-303 YLQWI
+303 YLQRI